1 MPRQLFIFTHGRH
14 FQVHESGDLQDL
26 WFVVQIQ
33 LSPHVVHLTNMMLV
47 S

>member
-1 MPRQLFIFTHGRH
+1 MPRQLFIFTHGRD